1 MARTVFPYR
10 RPDQQCADPSAWLVT
25 AAGRTYEGP
34 IALPGWDYNTDLAIA
49 RDVRIDLSKLREQSG
64 LPTDAA
70 LLLAVVWESSGSHQR
85 SRCFREKLPGLD
97 GIANLQVDAHL
108 RGEDLGGTLTL
119 RTAIVLAEQ
128 VSTPEPF
135 TAHLPGSELWSEE
148 FRIVLEDD
156 APLFPVAMV
165 DFAVTT
171 FPLGTPWS
179 VSVGSNP
186 DSAAMGSLMLYI
198 NESIDAVAHAFRNAG
213 DPTTADAVLLS
224 AAHADVTR
232 VLIEHALSIEE
243 LDSSI
248 DYPEGSIGRMLQGVM
263 HRIFPD
269 EDYKSIRRRRDS
281 QPAMFADEVH
291 DAVRV
296 FSEVR

>member
-10 RPDQQCADPSAWLVT
+10 RPDQACVTPSPWLVT
-25 AAGRTYEGP
+25 AAGRTYEEP
-34 IALPGWDYNTDLAIA
+34 AALAGWDYNTDLTIEC
-49 RDVRIDLSKLREQSG
+49 DVHIDLSALRGQAG
-64 LPTDAA
+64 LSPDVS
-70 LLLAVVWESSGSHQR
+70 LSLAVVWESSGSRQR
-85 SRCFREKLPGLD
+85 ACCFRTPLPDDEATDVRVTASLP
-97 GIANLQVDAHL
+97 
-108 RGEDLGGTLTL
+108 GEDLGGTLAL
-119 RTAIVLAEQ
+119 RMVIVLAEEIPE
-128 VSTPEPF
+128 PEPF
-135 TAHLPGSELWSEE
+135 TAHLAGSELWAMES
-148 FRIVLEDD
+148 RVILEDE

-171 FPLGTPWS
+171 FPPGAPWS
-179 VSVGSNP
+179 VSVGNNP
-186 DSAAMGSLMLYI
+186 DSAAMGSLMLYV
-198 NESIDAVAHAFRNAG
+198 NESIEAVAHAFTNAG
-213 DPTTADAVLLS
+213 APSAADAVLLS

-243 LDSSI
+243 LDASI

-263 HRIFPD
+263 ERVFPD
-269 EDYKSIRRRRDS
+269 EDYKSVRRRRDS